1 MDEDVSSVITTVLIQ
16 LLDINDQIP
25 FISSSDVS
33 NVTISSKSNLGS
45 VLSCFNPH
53 DADADSIFQFY
64 IIRGDQFVFI
74 DRFKGCL
81 FLLQLPTK
89 DLTPITVEVSDGQNQ
104 IQFDLYLILQ
114 SKLGL
119 FIGQLTDLINSIF
132 GVSSGHEGQ
141 ETSHFYN
148 PKIRHYLIVD
158 SKFFKY
164 QNQKALVVK

>member
-1 MDEDVSSVITTVLIQ
+1 M
-16 LLDINDQIP
+16 
-25 FISSSDVS
+25 S
-33 NVTISSKSNLGS
+33 NVTISSKSDLGS

-81 FLLQLPTK
+81 FLVELPTK
-89 DLTPITVEVSDGQNQ
+89 DLTPITVEVSDGENQ

-119 FIGQLTDLINSIF
+119 FIWQLTDLINPVNTQDTRDMDEADPS
-132 GVSSGHEGQ
+132 
-141 ETSHFYN
+141 N
-148 PKIRHYLIVD
+148 
-158 SKFFKY
+158 
-164 QNQKALVVK
+164 

>member
-1 MDEDVSSVITTVLIQ
+1 MLNSRYRLTIEILDEDVSSVITTVLIQ

-25 FISSSDVS
+25 FISTSDVS

-81 FLLQLPTK
+81 FLLELPTK

-114 SKLGL
+114 SK
-119 FIGQLTDLINSIF
+119 
-132 GVSSGHEGQ
+132 
-141 ETSHFYN
+141 
-148 PKIRHYLIVD
+148 
-158 SKFFKY
+158 
-164 QNQKALVVK
+164 